1 LGARSA
7 GESREEGSGKSFSR
21 KGRKERKGNGEGVVE
36 SKSLYNRFVYF
47 AFFVVKNWKAA
58 KGKGKREMGSEKR
71 EVGGKA
77 RLRGAIGEKGGYLRL
92 YLCKI

>member
-1 LGARSA
+1 MGARSA

-47 AFFVVKNWKAA
+47 AFFVVKKLER
-58 KGKGKREMGSEKR
+58 GMGNGMS
-71 EVGGKA
+71 V
-77 RLRGAIGEKGGYLRL
+77 AINDNHLIKY
-92 YLCKI
+92 